1 MKPRKIIIFVI
12 VGVVILASVFLI
24 RAFTAPP
31 EYAEIKDRVEYLI
44 NASHDINDIV
54 WGKGLE
60 TYERV
65 FDPQS
70 SLDVYETGRSYTD
83 ANGLEKPFN
92 YYYYRT
98 LDTDFVVYAYKPTH
112 EHSAIFTYAYM
123 SAEPLDAQALAAKFP
138 KGEEHPDNENY
149 YTLVASNEGNSKYYY
164 IIPFTETEY
173 VFYYEEWDE
182 EGYDYVVN
190 DSEYNSIEKIKDYIK
205 TVYSEEYAA
214 SLDATLFDGVLEG
227 EYVSLPR
234 YKNTSD
240 YRRREYP
247 LMKLSGYEPKFE
259 ERRVYLFDTAR
270 INRDNSNCW
279 SVQVE
284 IDTYLPSEPEEIV
297 VAKVNFDISDDGQ
310 WYLSS
315 PTY

>member
-1 MKPRKIIIFVI
+1 MRYIF
-12 VGVVILASVFLI
+12 S
-24 RAFTAPP
+24 
-31 EYAEIKDRVEYLI
+31 K
-44 NASHDINDIV
+44 
-54 WGKGLE
+54 
-60 TYERV
+60 
-65 FDPQS
+65 
-70 SLDVYETGRSYTD
+70 
-83 ANGLEKPFN
+83 
-92 YYYYRT
+92 
-98 LDTDFVVYAYKPTH
+98 
-112 EHSAIFTYAYM
+112 
-123 SAEPLDAQALAAKFP
+123 QA
-138 KGEEHPDNENY
+138 G
-149 YTLVASNEGNSKYYY
+149 KYYY
-164 IIPFTETEY
+164 DIEYTEKTY
-173 VFYYEEWDE
+173 DFYYSVTDPEN
-182 EGYDYVVN
+182 YDYVVL
-190 DSEYNSIEKIKDYIK
+190 DSEYNTVDKIKAYIR

-284 IDTYLPSEPEEIV
+284 IDTYLPSKPSKIV